1 MIGWPHESRASTRGA
16 RGSRDQGARARC
28 AALVIRALA
37 ARHLD
42 LGVLP
47 RRAEASGAASHD
59 GVFLDVKENRRGR
72 FGRSPRE
79 QP

>member
-1 MIGWPHESRASTRGA
+1 
-16 RGSRDQGARARC
+16 
-28 AALVIRALA
+28 VIRALA

-59 GVFLDVKENRRGR
+59 GVFLDVKENRRG
-72 FGRSPRE
+72 PRR
-79 QP
+79 PLSTGGAVIAALAAGARDF